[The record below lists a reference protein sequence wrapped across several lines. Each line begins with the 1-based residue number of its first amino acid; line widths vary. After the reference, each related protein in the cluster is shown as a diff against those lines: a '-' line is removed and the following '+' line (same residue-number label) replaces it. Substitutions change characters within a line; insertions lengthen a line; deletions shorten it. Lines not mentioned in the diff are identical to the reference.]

1 MQKEFYQVF
10 EEKVVDLEE
19 LERKEIVE
27 LNKNIS
33 QVKDLLLD
41 FSAQVVAQGEM
52 IDRID
57 FNIVETIR
65 HVDKVRSKTS
75 VLYISEDTIHRFEG
89 LNSASI
95 IQMRCYFF
103 IQIHYKYWLW
113 SCWVTF
119 RETWIW

>member
-65 HVDKVRSKTS
+65 HVDKVLSKS
-75 VLYISEDTIHRFEG
+75 YIW
-89 LNSASI
+89 
-95 IQMRCYFF
+95 YF
-103 IQIHYKYWLW
+103 
-113 SCWVTF
+113 S
-119 RETWIW
+119 